1 VPHHSPANN
10 NSRLSHVIDLAARLD
25 PHIDR
30 RTSGG
35 DDGGMPPELMVRVE
49 RLESDVKEIRSDQKT
64 TLRELAELK
73 GNVTQLPTVW
83 QVVALNV
90 GLAIGVA
97 GLVATVARYFTA
109 H

>member
-1 VPHHSPANN
+1 VPRHSPANN
-10 NSRLSHVIDLAARLD
+10 NSRRAHVVDVASRLD

-30 RTSGG
+30 RAGGG
-35 DDGGMPPELMVRVE
+35 DDGGMPPELMVRVD

-97 GLVATVARYFTA
+97 GLVATVARYFA
-109 H
+109 PH